1 MTSADPPF
9 DVRTTWENHLGNQSV
24 DPLRIYE
31 PETIEQVAA
40 IVGQA
45 REAGAMVRAVG
56 SGHSW
61 SDVAL
66 TTGYLLKTGRLSRVP
81 AREPDFLRPEW
92 SERRLVRAEAGI
104 RIRELNAH
112 LDGEGLALSNM
123 GGYDHQTVAGVMST
137 STHGSGIT
145 FGPLNDFVRSVDLV
159 AADGDVHRIERADGP
174 TDPQAFEAHHR
185 AGTTPARTL
194 VQSDECFDAVAVG
207 MGSMGIVATAMLEV
221 EPRYFLRE
229 VREFHTWEEVR
240 ADLEDG
246 AVLRDNRHY
255 EVLFSPYERKHAYP
269 CLVTTRNYTD
279 DPARRWWSKRTR
291 NWLVELASAF
301 PLTPHIINLIVG
313 LWPGLSPFLL
323 ENAIRALIKDSYE
336 EVSYKVLN
344 IGAANVLPAY
354 SAEIGVPMDGRHL
367 EAVDRIIEVA
377 AERRKLGDVYQSS
390 PLSLRF
396 VKASPAHMSMMH
408 GRDTMMI
415 ELIQLTRTEGGYE
428 LLAAYEEAL
437 YELGGRPHWGQVN
450 TLTGSHGLL
459 ASMYPRYGD
468 WLDVRRRLDAGGVF
482 DSGFTKRVGISE
494 ERFSSG

>member
-1 MTSADPPF
+1 VTPADPPF
-9 DVRTTWENHLGNQSV
+9 DRRRTWENHLGNQSV

-31 PETIEQVAA
+31 PKTIEQVAA
-40 IVGQA
+40 IV
-45 REAGAMVRAVG
+45 REAKETGATVRAVG

-66 TTGYLLKTGRLSRVP
+66 TTGFLVKTNGLSRVP
-81 AREPDFLRPEW
+81 APEPDFLRSGW
-92 SERRLVRAEAGI
+92 NERRLVRAEAGI
-104 RIRELNAH
+104 RIRELNSH
-112 LDGEGLALSNM
+112 LDREGSALSNM

-145 FGPLNDFVRSVDLV
+145 FGPLNDFVRSLDLV
-159 AADGDVHRIERADGP
+159 AGDGRVHRIEPADGP
-174 TDPQAFEAHHR
+174 TDRAAFEAHHG
-185 AGTTPARTL
+185 AERTL
-194 VQSDECFDAVAVG
+194 VQSDEWFEAAVVG
-207 MGSMGIVATAMLEV
+207 MGSMGIVCTAMLEV
-221 EPRYFLRE
+221 EPKYFLRE
-229 VREFHTWEEVR
+229 VREFHTWEKVR

-255 EVLFSPYERKHAYP
+255 EVLFSPYTRKHAYP

-301 PLTPHIINLIVG
+301 PLTPNIINVIVG
-313 LWPGLSPFLL
+313 LWPSLSPFLL

-354 SAEIGVPMDGRHL
+354 SAEIGVPMDGRHI
-367 EAVDRIIEVA
+367 EAVERIIAVA
-377 AERRKLGDVYQSS
+377 AERRRLGDVYQSS
-390 PLSLRF
+390 PISLRF
-396 VKASPAHMSMMH
+396 VKGSPAYMSMMH

-450 TLTGSHGLL
+450 TLTGSHGLVD
-459 ASMYPRYGD
+459 SMYPRYAD
-468 WLDVRRRLDAGGVF
+468 WLDVRGRLDAGGVF
-482 DSGFTKRVGISE
+482 DSTFTKRVGISE